1 MSYKR
6 QLQAHYHNFVQA
18 VRTMAMPVWLTGRG
32 MRSTLLISVMFLSA
46 AYMVRIN
53 AVSATGYE
61 IHSLEKQVSEM
72 GNQVQDLQIKIAD
85 AGSMNNIEK
94 RLPELNF
101 VAVTKVQHL
110 NPAAAV
116 AMAR

>member
-6 QLQAHYHNFVQA
+6 QFQAHYHNFVQA
-18 VRTMAMPVWLTGRG
+18 VRTMAMPEWLTGRG

-46 AYMVRIN
+46 AYMIRIN
-53 AVSATGYE
+53 AVSASGYE

-72 GNQVQDLQIKIAD
+72 DNEVQDLQIKIAD

-94 RLPELNF
+94 RLPELNL
-101 VAVTKVQHL
+101 VAVTKIQRLDVA
-110 NPAAAV
+110 PAV
-116 AMAR
+116 AIAR

>member
-18 VRTMAMPVWLTGRG
+18 VGTIAMPEWLTGRG

-53 AVSATGYE
+53 AVSASGYE
-61 IHSLEKQVSEM
+61 IHNLEKQVSEM
-72 GNQVQDLQIKIAD
+72 DNQVQDLQIKIAD
-85 AGSMNNIEK
+85 AGSMNSIEK
-94 RLPELNF
+94 RLSELNL
-101 VAVTKVQHL
+101 VAVTKVQRL
-110 NPAAAV
+110 NPAGTV

>member
-6 QLQAHYHNFVQA
+6 QLQAHYHNFIEA
-18 VRTMAMPVWLTGRG
+18 VGTMAMPEWLTGRG

-61 IHSLEKQVSEM
+61 IHNLEKQVSEM
-72 GNQVQDLQIKIAD
+72 DNQVQNLQIKIAD

-94 RLPELNF
+94 RLPELNL
-101 VAVTKVQHL
+101 VAVAKVQRL
-110 NPAAAV
+110 NTSPAV